1 MGGKLRNALF
11 VTTAIV
17 LGLVLGC
24 AAKGVV
30 PSEKLSRAEAAIQS
44 ARTTEARTY
53 APLDLKIAEDK
64 LMEAKAAV
72 SREDFDGARRLAD
85 EALVN
90 AQLAEKKA
98 DSEKAKRAAQEMRET
113 IETLRRAVREP

>member
-1 MGGKLRNALF
+1 MGGTMRNALF
-11 VTTAIV
+11 VTTAII
-17 LGLVLGC
+17 LGLVIGC

-30 PSEKLSRAEAAIQS
+30 PSEKLTRAEAAIQS
-44 ARTTEARTY
+44 ARTTEAGTY
-53 APLDLKIAEDK
+53 APLDLKLAEDK

-72 SREDFDGARRLAD
+72 GREDYEGARRLAD

-98 DSEKAKRAAQEMRET
+98 DSGKAKRAAQEMRET
-113 IETLRRAVREP
+113 IEALRRAVREP